1 MRLYT
6 YLTGEKGW
14 NLHKGKYKEIGDE
27 KGNLALMEL
36 KSLLSVIPKDF
47 RKPEEGRGFIY
58 ELEFSEN
65 DPILDIGVPATYKN
79 QRGEEFKALEVKAIY
94 LLDKLKRNHWV
105 VDSEYE
111 SNRNGEKK
119 VMEFFD
125 SQRQRETET
134 QPGD

>member
-14 NLHKGKYKEIGDE
+14 NLHQGKFNKIGDE

-36 KSLLSVIPKDF
+36 ESLLAVISKNF
-47 RKPEEGRGFIY
+47 RKSDEGRGFIY
-58 ELEFSEN
+58 ELEFSEK

-79 QRGEEFKALEVKAIY
+79 QRGEDFKALEVNAMY
-94 LLDKLKRNHWV
+94 LLGKLNENHWV
-105 VDSEYE
+105 VDNEYE
-111 SNRNGEKK
+111 RNRNGAKE
-119 VMEFFD
+119 VMKLFD
-125 SQRQRETET
+125 SQRQRET

>member
-14 NLHKGKYKEIGDE
+14 NLHKGKFKEIGDE

-36 KSLLSVIPKDF
+36 DSLLAVISKNF
-47 RKPEEGRGFIY
+47 RKSDEGRGFIY

-65 DPILDIGVPATYKN
+65 DPILDIGVSATYKN
-79 QRGEEFKALEVKAIY
+79 QRGEEFKALEVKSIY

-105 VDSEYE
+105 VDNEYE
-111 SNRNGEKK
+111 SKRNGAEEVK
-119 VMEFFD
+119 ELFA
-125 SQRQRETET
+125 SQRQRESET
-134 QPGD
+134 QPGN